1 MLADAGMLL
10 ILFAEFAAAI
20 ARNVLAVDFLL
31 GAGALPVPI
40 SRLKLGLDD
49 LGTVTRSRS
58 TRRKKGLGR
67 FSSSDGSYSGAC
79 DLRAALA
86 EVVVVDEED
95 LVEDLVVVVSRLGAE
110 AEAGME
116 GRPLLRMEG
125 RRSRVELVV
134 LVAVVACVVVVLVF
148 VPEADV
154 TEAEEALL
162 GTSAPPN
169 LRDARLLVREG
180 AFEVILLM
188 RRALTFFD
196 GEFASTKASMFSRS
210 EEDDELDRVATSTVV
225 SLSSRSAS
233 SSSVSDLSSL
243 SESKSN
249 ILRKLSPTRGDSRI
263 ILARSAL
270 ASATGRLKGAG
281 VFSVSPVWVNTT
293 PRIADPGIPGDS
305 LNGLGVSNEHCVAFR
320 VIALRGVSS

>member
-1 MLADAGMLL
+1 MLL

-79 DLRAALA
+79 DLRATLA
-86 EVVVVDEED
+86 EVVVVDEEED

-134 LVAVVACVVVVLVF
+134 LVAAVACVFAVLVF

-154 TEAEEALL
+154 IEAEEALL

-180 AFEVILLM
+180 AFEVILLI

-196 GEFASTKASMFSRS
+196 GEFASTKASIFSRS
-210 EEDDELDRVATSTVV
+210 EEEDELDRVATSTVV